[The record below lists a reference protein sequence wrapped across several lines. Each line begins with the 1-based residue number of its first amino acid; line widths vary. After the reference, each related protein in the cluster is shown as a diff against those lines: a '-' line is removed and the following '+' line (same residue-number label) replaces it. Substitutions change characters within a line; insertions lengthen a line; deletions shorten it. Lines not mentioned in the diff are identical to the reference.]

1 MSKFKPRDS
10 TRTTPSGLIIKV
22 LIMVERFSITTGLD
36 LSPMSMEAMDITQ
49 AQVATAMLE
58 QDPTIT
64 TMGMA
69 TTLKDI
75 TQTTIMV
82 TRVLP
87 ITRLTIQV
95 LEM

>member
-1 MSKFKPRDS
+1 MSKFKPKDS
-10 TRTTPSGLIIKV
+10 TKTTPFGLIIKG
-22 LIMVERFSITTGLD
+22 LTMVERFSITTGLD
-36 LSPMSMEAMDITQ
+36 LSPMSTEAMDITQ
-49 AQVATAMLE
+49 AQEAIAMLG
-58 QDPTIT
+58 QDPIT